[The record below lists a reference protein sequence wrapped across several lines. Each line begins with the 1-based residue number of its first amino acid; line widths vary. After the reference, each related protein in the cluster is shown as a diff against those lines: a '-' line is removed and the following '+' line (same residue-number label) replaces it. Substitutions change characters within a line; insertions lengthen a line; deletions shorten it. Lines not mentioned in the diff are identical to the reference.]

1 MLILTRKLSQTIC
14 IGDDISITILGIQG
28 NQIRI
33 GVQAPIVIPVHREEI
48 YERIQNEKEGNNW

>member
-14 IGDDISITILGIQG
+14 IGDDISITILGVQG
-28 NQIRI
+28 NQIKI
-33 GVQAPIVIPVHREEI
+33 GVQAPIAIPVHREEI